1 MSLGFKYQV
10 FGSPSSVDLDICFFV
25 EKIGSIQECKIE
37 LKNLENCFNNETSKC
52 INGNLCVIENGV
64 IITCFKGAKDE
75 LNNSLMSTY
84 RLHKQSYKCQIE
96 RMLIRNVNLRIE
108 RCARSLVSCFTRT
121 ILRKEAKE
129 ALKGSLQVKSEFLEK
144 INLVDYTEFGKVGS
158 KIEIYKSMAFQ
169 LGITLA
175 LIDGI
180 ELYTKEDVAEKYSNL
195 SNYLLRKPEDPSLL
209 NEFIQKFVL
218 KLKL

>member
-1 MSLGFKYQV
+1 MSLDFKYQV

-64 IITCFKGAKDE
+64 VIACFKGAKDE

-84 RLHKQSYKCQIE
+84 RFHKQSYKCQIE
-96 RMLIRNVNLRIE
+96 RMLIRNINLRIE

-121 ILRKEAKE
+121 ILRKE

-180 ELYTKEDVAEKYSNL
+180 ELYTKEDVAEKYSNR